1 MSKDAFDHLEVSQL
15 DLPAG
20 SSYVF
25 CVYLSGDK
33 LYSAVGKTLYVYL
46 VSDITTH
53 IATYSL
59 IKGCFSAIISE
70 NRLYLGGSGYL

>member
-15 DLPAG
+15 DLPR

-33 LYSAVGKTLYVYL
+33 LYTAVGKTLYVYL
-46 VSDITTH
+46 VSDITTP

-59 IKGCFSAIISE
+59 SKGCFSVIISE
-70 NRLYLGGSGYL
+70 NRLYLGGREYL